1 MIQKTVRPSLDTT
14 FDALADRSRR
24 RLLVSLSER
33 DPQNTEDAL
42 VPVDISDGDVSELK
56 IEMRHHHLP
65 KLEEVGFI
73 EWDRNTNEVWKGPR
87 FDEIRPLL
95 ELLSDHADELPDD
108 WP

>member
-1 MIQKTVRPSLDTT
+1 MIQKTAHMSLDTT
-14 FDALADRSRR
+14 FDVLADRSRR
-24 RLLVSLSER
+24 RLLVTLLED
-33 DPQNTEDAL
+33 DPQNTEAGL
-42 VPVDISDGDVSELK
+42 VPVDTSGGNVSDLK
-56 IEMRHHHLP
+56 IKMRHHHPP